1 MILKKKK
8 FVYKNRKSMNEMHEF
23 YDETLASLNV
33 PYVDSYISTS
43 FGRTHSLLVGDPG
56 KPRICTIHGGNGITT
71 LNLKL
76 FLPLLKDS
84 VHGRK
89 GR

>member
-33 PYVDSYISTS
+33 PYVDSYI
-43 FGRTHSLLVGDPG
+43 
-56 KPRICTIHGGNGITT
+56 
-71 LNLKL
+71 
-76 FLPLLKDS
+76 
-84 VHGRK
+84 
-89 GR
+89 